1 MRNQVT
7 TPLLSGPT
15 LLSGEN
21 PSWIESCLVAL
32 DNLPAEHAEAMRSSA
47 PEVRQSTVYIDNDD
61 GFWPSDDSWMATY
74 RPYVVKDGVLHI
86 PVKGVLVN
94 GLAYALGEWA
104 TGYPYIRRALARGL
118 ADPAVRGIAL
128 VLNTPGG
135 DVSGNFEL
143 VDRIYESRSIKPIQ
157 SFAADHA
164 YSAGYSIGSAASKL
178 TMVRT
183 GGVGSIGVVT
193 WHMDVSK
200 RMEELGV
207 KMTPIFAGQH
217 KVDGN
222 PYQALP
228 EAVKDRIQD
237 RINSIY
243 AIFVAAVAR
252 NRGISEE
259 AVRETE
265 ALTYG
270 AEEAVKLGLADAV
283 GSFDDAVAAFA
294 SELSDQ
300 PGGYTMSTNADDTAA
315 VTAAANAAKSD
326 GLKEG
331 ASAERARIKAILCS
345 DQAKTRVAASVN
357 IALNTDLNAEQ
368 AVALLETLPEDKVE
382 APEADAAAAAKTP
395 FETAMENG
403 NPNLGPGAG
412 AGDDKA
418 TDPVAQIMGDYA
430 AAGGVIPT
438 K

>member
-1 MRNQVT
+1 MRNQVA
-7 TPLLSGPT
+7 TPLLSGPS

-21 PSWIESCLVAL
+21 PSWVETCLAAL
-32 DNLPAEHAEAMRSSA
+32 DKLPAEHAAAMSTGSVQA
-47 PEVRQSTVYIDNDD
+47 GQSDVYIDNDD
-61 GFWPSDDSWMATY
+61 GFWPSADSWLAYY
-74 RPYVVKDGVLHI
+74 RPYVVKEGILHV

-94 GLAYALGEWA
+94 GLPYALGEWA
-104 TGYPYIRRALARGL
+104 TGYPYIRRALSRGL

-143 VDRIYESRSIKPIQ
+143 VDRIYEARSQKPIQ
-157 SFAADHA
+157 SFAVDHA
-164 YSAGYSIGSAASKL
+164 YSAGYSIGSAGSKI

-200 RMEELGV
+200 RLEELGV

-228 EAVKDRIQD
+228 DAVKDRIQE

-243 AIFVAAVAR
+243 AIFVSTVAR
-252 NRGISEE
+252 NRGLSEE

-300 PGGYTMSTNADDTAA
+300 PGGYTMSTNADDNAA
-315 VTAAANAAKSD
+315 VTAAADAARSE

-331 ASAERARIKAILCS
+331 ASAERARIKGIICS
-345 DQAKTRVAASVN
+345 DQAKTRVSASVN
-357 IALNTDLNAEQ
+357 IALNTNLSTEE
-368 AVALLETLPEDKVE
+368 ALSLLDTLPEDKVE
-382 APEADAAAAAKTP
+382 APAAETTAAGGKTP
-395 FETAMENG
+395 FEAAMEQG
-403 NPNLGPGAG
+403 NPNLGSGG
-412 AGDDKA
+412 GKGGDEKA
-418 TDPVAQIMGDYA
+418 TSTVDQILADYHAQTGA
-430 AAGGVIPT
+430 

>member
-1 MRNQVT
+1 MRNQVA
-7 TPLLSGPT
+7 TPLLSGPS

-21 PSWIESCLVAL
+21 PSWVETCLAAL
-32 DNLPAEHAEAMRSSA
+32 DRLPAEHAAAMSTGSVQA
-47 PEVRQSTVYIDNDD
+47 GQSDVYIDNDD
-61 GFWPSDDSWMATY
+61 GFWPSADSWLAYY
-74 RPYVVKDGVLHI
+74 RPYVVKEGILHI

-104 TGYPYIRRALARGL
+104 TGYPYIRRALSRGL

-143 VDRIYESRSIKPIQ
+143 VDRIYEARSQKPIQ
-157 SFAADHA
+157 SFAVDHA
-164 YSAGYSIGSAASKL
+164 YSAGYSIGSAGSKI

-200 RMEELGV
+200 RLEELGV

-228 EAVKDRIQD
+228 DAVKDRIQE

-243 AIFVAAVAR
+243 AIFVSTVAR
-252 NRGISEE
+252 NRGLSEE

-300 PGGYTMSTNADDTAA
+300 PGGYTMSTNADDNAA
-315 VTAAANAAKSD
+315 VTAAADAARSE

-331 ASAERARIKAILCS
+331 ASAERARIKGIICS
-345 DQAKTRVAASVN
+345 DQAKTRVSASVN
-357 IALNTDLNAEQ
+357 IALNTNLSTEE
-368 AVALLETLPEDKVE
+368 ALSLLDTLPEDKVE
-382 APEADAAAAAKTP
+382 APAADATAAGGKTP
-395 FETAMENG
+395 FEAAMEQG
-403 NPNLGPGAG
+403 NPNLGAG
-412 AGDDKA
+412 GGKGGDEKA
-418 TDPVAQIMGDYA
+418 TSTVDQILADYHAQTGA
-430 AAGGVIPT
+430 